1 MSVDSEMPFVNE
13 KGNGCQSREIIDGA
27 VASRKR
33 LPKPVSIKDPINNY
47 GNELKKNE
55 IERRAGSKTDPVG
68 YGGWINH
75 ARLRSI
81 YSNYLSKSTWSIHLS
96 KMRD

>member
-1 MSVDSEMPFVNE
+1 MIWQIQQVLSVDSEMPFVNE

-47 GNELKKNE
+47 GNELEKIE

-68 YGGWINH
+68 YGGWI
-75 ARLRSI
+75 I
-81 YSNYLSKSTWSIHLS
+81 PCTIKKYLL
-96 KMRD
+96 

>member
-1 MSVDSEMPFVNE
+1 MPFVNE

-47 GNELKKNE
+47 GNELEKIE

-68 YGGWINH
+68 YGGWIWIWG
-75 ARLRSI
+75 AI
-81 YSNYLSKSTWSIHLS
+81 IPCTIKKYLL
-96 KMRD
+96 

>member
-1 MSVDSEMPFVNE
+1 MIWQIQQVLSVDSEMPFVNE

-47 GNELKKNE
+47 GNELEKNE
-55 IERRAGSKTDPVG
+55 IQLTTTNCNPPGLQELGLA
-68 YGGWINH
+68 
-75 ARLRSI
+75 
-81 YSNYLSKSTWSIHLS
+81 
-96 KMRD
+96 